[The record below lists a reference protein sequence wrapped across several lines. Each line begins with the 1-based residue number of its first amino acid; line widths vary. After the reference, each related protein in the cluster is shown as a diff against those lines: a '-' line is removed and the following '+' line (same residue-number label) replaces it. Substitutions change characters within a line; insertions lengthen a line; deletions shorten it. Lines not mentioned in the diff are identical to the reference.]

1 MSLEDR
7 LKKWIRGFMWFLA
20 LALLVVLIAF
30 ALENPAVVKLK
41 LFVWSYSTP
50 LFMLALLGFLVGFL
64 VASALLLPGRI
75 RLAWRLRS
83 LMREPKGGTLTR
95 LKGHFKPIELD
106 PEQGPR
112 PGAPG

>member
-50 LFMLALLGFLVGFL
+50 LFMLALLGFLMGFF

-95 LKGHFKPIELD
+95 LKGHFKPIEPN